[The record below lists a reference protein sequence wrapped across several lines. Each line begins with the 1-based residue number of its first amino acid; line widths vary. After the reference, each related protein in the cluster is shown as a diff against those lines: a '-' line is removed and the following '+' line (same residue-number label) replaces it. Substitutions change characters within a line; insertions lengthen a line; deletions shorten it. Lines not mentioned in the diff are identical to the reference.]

1 MMDERNL
8 EIILDAVAEKIRD
21 LKASVMLKDMEI
33 DRLKA
38 ENKRLEEGIE
48 RLYERLGGKTEVA
61 QDGDKN

>member
-21 LKASVMLKDMEI
+21 LKTSVMLKDMEI

-38 ENKRLEEGIE
+38 ENKRLEEGLE
-48 RLYERLGGKTEVA
+48 RLYARLGGKTEVA